1 VTERSRRRLLVLA
14 FAAWICYT
22 VTLSVIKVPE
32 DKHISQWH
40 LDVVFHYS
48 SYLVMALLGVSLVSW
63 WALLPALAIAGG
75 TELLQGA
82 LPYRTASWADFSIN
96 VAGIAT
102 GLLFWWVAGMLR
114 RRRRDR
120 ERENQGARE

>member
-1 VTERSRRRLLVLA
+1 MSRSRRLLTLVFLL
-14 FAAWICYT
+14 WICYT
-22 VTLSVIKVPE
+22 VTLSVVKMPE

-48 SYLVMALLGVSLVSW
+48 SYLVLALLGASLVSW
-63 WALLPALAIAGG
+63 WALLPALVIAGG

-82 LPYRTASWADFSIN
+82 LPYRTASWADFGIN

-102 GLLFWWVAGMLR
+102 GLVLWLGVGLLR
-114 RRRRDR
+114 RRREKRD
-120 ERENQGARE
+120 

>member
-14 FAAWICYT
+14 FAVWICYT
-22 VTLSVIKVPE
+22 ITLSIVKMPE

-82 LPYRTASWADFSIN
+82 LPHRTASWADFGVN
-96 VAGIAT
+96 VAGITT
-102 GLLFWWVAGMLR
+102 GLLLWWIVGKLR
-114 RRRRDR
+114 KRKRLRD
-120 ERENQGARE
+120 